1 MERRR
6 AELWAVGSHAADY
19 ATGVTRARVA
29 PRVFEELEGLK
40 RELAAALAPG
50 VVVLL
55 KASRGMRL
63 ERALEG
69 LELEP

>member
-1 MERRR
+1 
-6 AELWAVGSHAADY
+6 
-19 ATGVTRARVA
+19 VTRARVA